1 MAHAVLAPRATNT
14 LYTARGL
21 VLMSLAIVGIACV
34 ALAFYIVDGRAARQ
48 IWGAIT
54 SR

>member
-1 MAHAVLAPRATNT
+1 MAHSLLAPRATNAM
-14 LYTARGL
+14 YTARGL
-21 VLMSLAIVGIACV
+21 VLMSVAIMGIACI

-48 IWGAIT
+48 IWDALG